1 MIART
6 LARWR
11 VPLGFVAAAVVFV
24 LARPSWRSWSIGLV
38 IALAGA
44 AVRVWAAGH
53 LEKSREITRSGPY
66 RFVRHPLYT
75 GSILLGLGF
84 AVAAHTVI
92 VAVIALVYLGITLTA
107 AIRTEEAF
115 LDDKFAGAYTA
126 YRAGRA
132 EPVARRFSWTR
143 VRANREYRA
152 LLGLAAAFVLLALKM
167 TL

>member
-24 LARPSWRSWSIGLV
+24 LARPSWRSWSIGLA

-66 RFVRHPLYT
+66 RFIRHPLYA
-75 GSILLGLGF
+75 GSLFLGIGF
-84 AVAAHTVI
+84 AVAAHTVV
-92 VAVIALVYLGITLTA
+92 VAVIAIVYLGVTLAA

-115 LDDKFAGAYTA
+115 LDQKFDGAYTA

-132 EPVARRFSWTR
+132 EPVMRRFSWGR

-152 LLGLAAAFVLLALKM
+152 VVGLAAAFALLVLKM
-167 TL
+167 KL

>member
-1 MIART
+1 MVART

-24 LARPSWRSWSIGLV
+24 LARPSWRSWSIGLA

-66 RFVRHPLYT
+66 RFIRHPLYA
-75 GSILLGLGF
+75 GSILLGIGF
-84 AVAAHTVI
+84 AVAAHTFLVGI
-92 VAVIALVYLGITLTA
+92 IAVVYLGLTLTA

-115 LDDKFAGAYTA
+115 LDQKFDGAYTT

-132 EPVARRFSWTR
+132 EPVMRRFSWTR

-152 LLGLAAAFVLLALKM
+152 VMGLAVAFVLLILKISR
-167 TL
+167 

>member
-24 LARPSWRSWSIGLV
+24 LARPSWRSWSIGLA

-66 RFVRHPLYT
+66 RFIRHPLYA
-75 GSILLGLGF
+75 GSIFLGIGF
-84 AVAAHTVI
+84 AVAAHTVV
-92 VAVIALVYLGITLTA
+92 VAVIAIVYLGVTLAA

-115 LDDKFAGAYTA
+115 LDQKFDGAYTA

-132 EPVARRFSWTR
+132 EPVMRRFSWGR

-152 LLGLAAAFVLLALKM
+152 VVGLAAAFALLVLKM
-167 TL
+167 KL

>member
-24 LARPSWRSWSIGLV
+24 LARPSWRSWSIGLA

-66 RFVRHPLYT
+66 RFIRHPLYA
-75 GSILLGLGF
+75 GSIFLGIGF
-84 AVAAHTVI
+84 AVAAHTVV
-92 VAVIALVYLGITLTA
+92 VAVIAIVYLGVTLAA

-115 LDDKFAGAYTA
+115 LDQKFDGAYTA

-132 EPVARRFSWTR
+132 EPVMRRFSWGR

-152 LLGLAAAFVLLALKM
+152 VVGLAAAFALLVLKM
-167 TL
+167 KR

>member
-1 MIART
+1 MPART

-24 LARPSWRSWSIGLV
+24 LARPSWRSWAIGLA

-44 AVRVWAAGH
+44 AVRVRAAGH

-66 RFVRHPLYT
+66 RFVRHPLYA
-75 GSILLGLGF
+75 GSALLGIGF
-84 AVAAHTVI
+84 AVAAHTLLVGI
-92 VAVIALVYLGITLTA
+92 IAVVYLGVTLTA

-115 LDDKFAGAYTA
+115 LDQKFEGAYST

-132 EPVARRFSWTR
+132 EPVRRRFTWAR

-152 LLGLAAAFVLLALKM
+152 LAGLAAAFALLVLKM
-167 TL
+167 KL